1 MTVIKLMNV
10 YVHNGRTFTVACS
23 QTQAVACCFSAS
35 NVSIENILYVI
46 QSSMV
51 KELGKALLRVL
62 PMAPLAVS
70 NQVNSH
76 KPAIM
81 LVFIIMT
88 TIVMA

>member
-1 MTVIKLMNV
+1 
-10 YVHNGRTFTVACS
+10 
-23 QTQAVACCFSAS
+23 
-35 NVSIENILYVI
+35 
-46 QSSMV
+46 MV
-51 KELGKALLRVL
+51 KELGEASLCVL

-70 NQVNSH
+70 NQVNPH